1 MTNLGLVSGVCV
13 VGSVNMDMT
22 LGVDALPR
30 PGETVLAA
38 SLTYA
43 PGGKGAN
50 QAGAGDCAP
59 DADAI
64 NAAT

>member
-1 MTNLGLVSGVCV
+1 MTNLGAVSRVCV
-13 VGSVNMDMT
+13 VGSVKMDMT
-22 LGVDALPR
+22 LDIDALLHPCD
-30 PGETVLAA
+30 TVLES
-38 SLTYA
+38 SLTCS